1 MLDIAT
7 IIEPVSLNS
16 LHELKIVA
24 VVLNVH
30 KNFAPLIVF
39 GNYVKD

>member
-7 IIEPVSLNS
+7 IIKQVSLNS

-30 KNFAPLIVF
+30 KKSAPLMVF
-39 GNYVKD
+39 AN